1 MIDFIDKT
9 YRQIFKF
16 DTEIGHSYIPNI
28 NVRLINEDGGY
39 YIRTN
44 SSGFRS
50 NLDFKE
56 NKSKKKR
63 ILFFG
68 DSNTAADGVSN
79 EDRYSDLLGESLN
92 AEVFNYAVSGTG
104 TDQQY
109 LIFEK
114 YAKNVE
120 ADLIVIGV
128 LVENIERNKVAFR
141 EVIGS
146 FRKEKTLI
154 SKPYYTYEENVLKL
168 NNSPVI
174 KFEEFNQYIEPKKIQ
189 WSVPINHKII
199 YNLIKTLRKNKIF
212 NFINKKFNPFTNKIR
227 SFLIRNFYQPHK
239 DYQNINSE
247 GYVLM
252 KNIINKFTSSIKKTP
267 IIILP
272 IPTYHYYFDEAKCNF
287 RNFFNGFSNDKKNIY
302 VLDLLEEINKLNI
315 LEKKKLSFKEDKS
328 HFSKEGHKLIASFL
342 KKEILKIDIF
352 KNLNII
358 KSDNPN
364 SNIAVKKS
372 LYILGIS
379 AFYHDSAATLIKD
392 GEIIAAAQEER
403 FTRIKNDKSF
413 PINSINFCLE
423 RANIQQNNLDAI
435 VYYDNSYLTFE
446 RVLWGYLQ
454 SYPSSY
460 DLWLRA
466 MPSWIQYK
474 FFIPSLIREKLK
486 YTGKILHNYHH
497 RSHLASAYFPSP
509 YKKSAILSIDGV
521 GEWATASI
529 GIGEDNKITILKEM
543 NYPNSLGLLY
553 SAFTQFTGF
562 KVNSGEYKMMGLA
575 PYGTP
580 KYFDI
585 ILNNLVK
592 LNDDGSIEINQKYFN
607 YIEGNSMTNENFS
620 NLFGGKAREPETKI
634 TKREMDIASSIQKVT
649 ENIILNMAK
658 YVKKITN
665 ADYLC
670 LSGGVALNCVAN
682 GFLFNQ
688 KIFKDIWIQPAS
700 GDAGSSLGCAYDV
713 YFTYFKSKR
722 ILKDNNKSYQLGSCF
737 GPSWTNDE
745 IKAFLDTENIKYKYV
760 YNNKEKNKL
769 IANYI
774 SNGKVIGLFN
784 GRAEFGPRA
793 LGSRSIIGDPR
804 NKEMQTKINLK
815 IKYRESFRPFAPAI
829 LLEKKNDYFC
839 IDTESPYMMLVAPVV
854 KERRIYDKNKMS
866 DDNMLELVRRIRSDI
881 PAVTHIDYSAR
892 VQTVSKFYHNSFYDL
907 IKEFENQTKCPIL
920 INTSFNVR
928 GEPIVNTP
936 LESYKCFMNTEMDI
950 LVIENFILFKEEQNL
965 SQFKKY
971 SNILTNKQTFKNEFD
986 YQKKLKKIYYK
997 IQNLFIKKKNV
1008 RPGWSNYS
1016 QEEDIR
1022 AIFEIPI
1029 ELQNHNHNSL
1039 VVTKKIISYWKDK
1052 EFGKNLEKIIFQL
1065 VELSKRFK
1073 KEKEFKEFNDF
1084 TLVSDKIYEMF

>member
-1 MIDFIDKT
+1 
-9 YRQIFKF
+9 
-16 DTEIGHSYIPNI
+16 
-28 NVRLINEDGGY
+28 
-39 YIRTN
+39 
-44 SSGFRS
+44 
-50 NLDFKE
+50 
-56 NKSKKKR
+56 
-63 ILFFG
+63 
-68 DSNTAADGVSN
+68 
-79 EDRYSDLLGESLN
+79 
-92 AEVFNYAVSGTG
+92 
-104 TDQQY
+104 
-109 LIFEK
+109 
-114 YAKNVE
+114 
-120 ADLIVIGV
+120 
-128 LVENIERNKVAFR
+128 
-141 EVIGS
+141 
-146 FRKEKTLI
+146 
-154 SKPYYTYEENVLKL
+154 
-168 NNSPVI
+168 
-174 KFEEFNQYIEPKKIQ
+174 
-189 WSVPINHKII
+189 
-199 YNLIKTLRKNKIF
+199 
-212 NFINKKFNPFTNKIR
+212 
-227 SFLIRNFYQPHK
+227 
-239 DYQNINSE
+239 
-247 GYVLM
+247 
-252 KNIINKFTSSIKKTP
+252 
-267 IIILP
+267 
-272 IPTYHYYFDEAKCNF
+272 
-287 RNFFNGFSNDKKNIY
+287 
-302 VLDLLEEINKLNI
+302 
-315 LEKKKLSFKEDKS
+315 
-328 HFSKEGHKLIASFL
+328 
-342 KKEILKIDIF
+342 
-352 KNLNII
+352 
-358 KSDNPN
+358 
-364 SNIAVKKS
+364 
-372 LYILGIS
+372 
-379 AFYHDSAATLIKD
+379 
-392 GEIIAAAQEER
+392 
-403 FTRIKNDKSF
+403 
-413 PINSINFCLE
+413 
-423 RANIQQNNLDAI
+423 
-435 VYYDNSYLTFE
+435 
-446 RVLWGYLQ
+446 
-454 SYPSSY
+454 
-460 DLWLRA
+460 

-854 KERRIYDKNKMS
+854 KERRICHR
-866 DDNMLELVRRIRSDI
+866 L
-881 PAVTHIDYSAR
+881 
-892 VQTVSKFYHNSFYDL
+892 
-907 IKEFENQTKCPIL
+907 
-920 INTSFNVR
+920 
-928 GEPIVNTP
+928 
-936 LESYKCFMNTEMDI
+936 
-950 LVIENFILFKEEQNL
+950 
-965 SQFKKY
+965 
-971 SNILTNKQTFKNEFD
+971 
-986 YQKKLKKIYYK
+986 
-997 IQNLFIKKKNV
+997 
-1008 RPGWSNYS
+1008 
-1016 QEEDIR
+1016 
-1022 AIFEIPI
+1022 PI
-1029 ELQNHNHNSL
+1029 ERKAHA
-1039 VVTKKIISYWKDK
+1039 
-1052 EFGKNLEKIIFQL
+1052 
-1065 VELSKRFK
+1065 
-1073 KEKEFKEFNDF
+1073 
-1084 TLVSDKIYEMF
+1084 